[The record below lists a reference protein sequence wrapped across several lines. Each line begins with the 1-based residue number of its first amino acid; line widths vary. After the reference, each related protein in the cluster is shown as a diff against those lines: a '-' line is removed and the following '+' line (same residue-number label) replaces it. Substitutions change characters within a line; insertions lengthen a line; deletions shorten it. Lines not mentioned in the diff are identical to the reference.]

1 MKARDVRW
9 RAVVAVAVLVLAGLG
24 AGPSAAVGTG
34 WTASAGVAES
44 YAPTSGG
51 WGGTGGQTLRMPV
64 RTSLGGSQLRV
75 RLTNRYAASATAIGH
90 VTIGLQQGG
99 ANTIGAPATVTFGG
113 SQSLT
118 MAAGASAVSDPVAL
132 SVSANSRLLLSVY
145 IPPGA
150 NALPP
155 RHDLAVAT
163 GYNYNGG
170 DASGATVF
178 PVGNTFSFISMFDGL
193 DVSAAAPSTVVVM
206 GDSISDGLNLAPDTD
221 TRWPDRLA
229 ARVAPLG
236 LAVVNEGVSG
246 DEVTVDQA
254 TAPSIQTRWSTD
266 GLGPA
271 GVRTII
277 EQGGINDIRT
287 GVPVTVLEAA
297 QQQLIA
303 SAHTAGVRVLL
314 TTLTPMA
321 GSSGDNATEE
331 SARSAYN
338 AWAESGASGAD
349 GVVDLDAALRDPAN
363 PAAMLAAYNS
373 GDNLHPNAAGD
384 EVVAD
389 DIDVS
394 KL

>member
-1 MKARDVRW
+1 MVGRFKRLA
-9 RAVVAVAVLVLAGLG
+9 AVAVLL
-24 AGPSAAVGTG
+24 AAVPLSGAQATGTG
-34 WTASAGVAES
+34 WTTSGGTAVA

-75 RLTNRYAASATAIGH
+75 RLTNRYATTATQLGH

-99 ANTIGAPATVTFGG
+99 ANTAGSPTTVTFGG

-132 SVSANSRLLLSVY
+132 QVAANTKLLLSVF
-145 IPPGA
+145 IPAGA

-155 RHDLAVAT
+155 RHDLADAT

-170 DASGATVF
+170 DASGASVF
-178 PVGNTFSFISMFDGL
+178 PVGNTFSFVAIFDGL
-193 DVSAAAPSTVVVM
+193 DVSAAAPSTVVVV
-206 GDSISDGLNLAPDTD
+206 GDSISDGLNLAADSD

-236 LAVVNEGVSG
+236 LAVVNEGISG
-246 DEVTVDQA
+246 DDVTYDQA
-254 TAPSIQTRWSTD
+254 TAPGIATRWATD
-266 GLGPA
+266 ALGPA

-277 EQGGINDIRT
+277 MQGGINDIRT
-287 GVPVTVLEAA
+287 GVPVTTLEASV
-297 QQQLIA
+297 QQLVVL
-303 SAHTAGVRVLL
+303 AHNVGVRVLL

-321 GSSGDNATEE
+321 GSAGDNATEE

-349 GVVDLDAALRDPAN
+349 GVVDLDGALHDPAN
-363 PAAMLAAYNS
+363 PAAMFAAYDS
-373 GDNLHPNAAGD
+373 GDHLHPNAAGD
-384 EVVAD
+384 EVAAD